1 MISTGELVPVLFQIQ
16 TRVTT
21 EVGEGDTVRST
32 FQGCPAFWH
41 LWATLE
47 EELSWATH

>member
-1 MISTGELVPVLFQIQ
+1 MYKFMIKSLWHHLH
-16 TRVTT
+16 
-21 EVGEGDTVRST
+21 
-32 FQGCPAFWH
+32 QGCPAFWR

>member
-1 MISTGELVPVLFQIQ
+1 MIKKLLISTFK
-16 TRVTT
+16 
-21 EVGEGDTVRST
+21 DTGKIS
-32 FQGCPAFWH
+32 QLPEDLQWCPTFWH